1 VTIGDYL
8 EARILDAVFNNTSLA
23 ITATYVKLHIGDPG
37 EAGTANPAANTTR
50 QAASWA
56 PASGGT
62 IATDAALTW
71 ASVPAAETYTHVS
84 VWDASTAGNHLWNG
98 PLTVP
103 YYVNVGDTFTIPSG
117 VLTATLD

>member
-1 VTIGDYL
+1 VTIGNYL

-23 ITATYVKLHIGDPG
+23 VAATYVKLHVGDPG

-56 PASGGT
+56 AASGGT

-103 YYVNVGDTFTIPSG
+103 YIVNATDTFTIPSG

>member
-23 ITATYVKLHIGDPG
+23 VAATYVKLHIGDPG
-37 EAGTANPAANTTR
+37 ETGTANPAGNTTR